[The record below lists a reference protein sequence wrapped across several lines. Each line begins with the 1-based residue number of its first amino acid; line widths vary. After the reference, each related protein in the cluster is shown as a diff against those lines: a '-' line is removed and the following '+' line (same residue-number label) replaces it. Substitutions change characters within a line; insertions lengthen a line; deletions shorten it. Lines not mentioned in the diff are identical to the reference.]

1 MNHHKSPFI
10 TNETQRYP
18 VLGRRQLR
26 FFPAFF
32 RQFHAARAKN
42 AGNNAE
48 FLPTRNLKKFS
59 RRVSKGF
66 ICAEM
71 GQSSDA

>member
-26 FFPAFF
+26 FFPAVF
-32 RQFHAARAKN
+32 RQFRPARAKN
-42 AGNNAE
+42 AEKNAE
-48 FLPTRNLKKFS
+48 FPPT
-59 RRVSKGF
+59 
-66 ICAEM
+66 
-71 GQSSDA
+71 